1 MPTPPK
7 VLRPAPIPASERA
20 ADEAVGAVSTDI
32 KGRPPN
38 ESPSLIP
45 VAPPPP
51 ATAEELL
58 EAPAAPPAELPQV
71 LQRTDEA
78 AKATH
83 PLDSAPVNSKI
94 VIVDGVGGSG
104 REAYLARTDA
114 DPILLPK
121 PNPIYALPAG
131 SKIHKRGPRQ
141 FLGLLPL
148 DNGDVLQFQEASTFA
163 VIAEMTHAVH
173 DKQTRG

>member
-7 VLRPAPIPASERA
+7 VLRPSPLPASERA
-20 ADEAVGAVSTDI
+20 ADDVSGAASN
-32 KGRPPN
+32 KPLN

-45 VAPPPP
+45 IAPPPA
-51 ATAEELL
+51 ATEDELL
-58 EAPAAPPAELPQV
+58 EAPPAAPNELPQV
-71 LQRTDEA
+71 LKRTDAA

-83 PLDSAPVNSKI
+83 PLDSAPTNSKI
-94 VIVDGVGGSG
+94 VLVDGQGNAG
-104 REAYLARTDA
+104 REAYLARTDGA
-114 DPILLPK
+114 PILLPK

-173 DKQTRG
+173 DRQTRG